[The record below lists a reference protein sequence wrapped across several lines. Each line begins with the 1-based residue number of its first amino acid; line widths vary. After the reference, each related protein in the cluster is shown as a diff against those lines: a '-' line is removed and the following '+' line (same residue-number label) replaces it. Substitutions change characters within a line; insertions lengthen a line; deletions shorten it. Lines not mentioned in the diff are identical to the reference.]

1 MLNTWLSQGREKE
14 RAEIAEGKNR
24 ENGAE
29 IAEGRGREISP
40 AKGHD
45 FFGFPHF
52 TSDFFEERKAMK

>member
-1 MLNTWLSQGREKE
+1 MLNTWSRKGREKE
-14 RAEIAEGKNR
+14 RAENAEGRNR

-29 IAEGRGREISP
+29 IAEGRGREVSP